1 MPLYYLS
8 CPSCGDK
15 VTTICTPAQ
24 LKGRK
29 CLCGSILKREQKGPT
44 TAVKE
49 VIDNGVMVRQVER
62 FSDAEELFDSLGE
75 ADKKIRRGD

>member
-1 MPLYYLS
+1 
-8 CPSCGDK
+8 
-15 VTTICTPAQ
+15 
-24 LKGRK
+24 
-29 CLCGSILKREQKGPT
+29 LCGSILKREQKGPT